1 MDLDYVKSH
10 WARLKAHEAEL
21 QKQLEGNQD
30 AQKSFF
36 REAIDEGF
44 YQQDGEWLKNES
56 CSTCR
61 LCIEGIC
68 RNVNS
73 DLYLRGVNPLSSCL
87 NGWKA
92 KEKVV

>member
-21 QKQLEGNQD
+21 QKQLDGNQE

-56 CSTCR
+56 CSNCKHCTNGSCFNENSGMY
-61 LCIEGIC
+61 LEV
-68 RNVNS
+68 VNLFGS
-73 DLYLRGVNPLSSCL
+73 CLRGWEP
-87 NGWKA
+87 
-92 KEKVV
+92 KEKVN